1 LYFVKK
7 DKGQRSK
14 DKARKI
20 FERDHGAVVLA
31 APLGGR
37 GAPHRP
43 VLLEETLRFLAPE
56 RGGLFIDCTVGLGG
70 HSEAI
75 LNSSGETRVLGM
87 DLDPAAL
94 EYARQR
100 LASFGERF
108 RAFQTNFRDIRE
120 VLQQANEHD
129 PNGILVDL
137 GVSSL
142 QFDSPER
149 GFSFRFDTPL
159 DMRMD
164 PTTGETAA
172 DLLQQLPESEIARI
186 IFEYGEER
194 HSRRIARRIVE
205 RREQG
210 KPITTTTEL
219 ADLVRLAAGGHKRNQ
234 IHPATRTFQALRIA
248 VNHELEGLGEFVESA
263 VDLLIP
269 DGRFVGISF
278 HSLEDRI
285 LKRELRRLSGHCE
298 CPPRLPVCECSAR
311 EVVEVLTRRPGA
323 PGTREV
329 EENPRARSAKLRAC
343 RKL

>member
-1 LYFVKK
+1 M
-7 DKGQRSK
+7 
-14 DKARKI
+14 
-20 FERDHGAVVLA
+20 A
-31 APLGGR
+31 APLGGM

-43 VLLEETLRFLAPE
+43 VLLKETLKFLVPE
-56 RGGLFIDCTVGLGG
+56 RGGLFIDGTVGLGG

-75 LNSSGETRVLGM
+75 LKSSSDTRVLGL

-94 EYARQR
+94 AYSRQR
-100 LASFGERF
+100 LASFGDRF
-108 RAFQTNFRDIRE
+108 RAFQANFRE
-120 VLQQANEHD
+120 VADVLKRAGQSD

-149 GFSFRFDTPL
+149 GFSFRFDAPL

-164 PTTGETAA
+164 PTSGPTAA
-172 DLLQQLPESEIARI
+172 ELLQQLSETEIARI
-186 IFEYGEER
+186 IFEFGEER

-210 KPITTTTEL
+210 KPVTTTKEL
-219 ADLVRLAAGGHKRNQ
+219 ADLVMSAVGGGKRQQ

-248 VNHELEGLGEFVESA
+248 VNNELEGLGDFVELA
-263 VDLLIP
+263 VDLLAP

-285 LKRELRRLSGHCE
+285 LKQELRRLSGHCQ
-298 CPPRLPVCECSAR
+298 CPPRLPVCSCGAR
-311 EVVEVLTRRPGA
+311 EAVEVLTRRPVVPGA
-323 PGTREV
+323 REI
-329 EENPRARSAKLRAC
+329 EENPRARSAKLRAA
-343 RKL
+343 RKLVSH